1 MDHLKLLIR
10 VIKGCLLQR
19 LFFHSHY
26 EVSLSLLIT
35 GFLPASYSLLY
46 YSLIFSCFLSSSLE
60 IFINIW
66 FHSSLLSSNSRFSL
80 YPLVF
85 LSFSPKPFFSLVGNH
100 KQLSFPATSCSFSL
114 PLVHRVHQLS
124 LSS

>member
-1 MDHLKLLIR
+1 MDHLKLLRR
-10 VIKGCLLQR
+10 VIRGCLLQR
-19 LFFHSHY
+19 LLFHSHY

-60 IFINIW
+60 IVIIW
-66 FHSSLLSSNSRFSL
+66 FHSSLLSSNTRFSL

-85 LSFSPKPFFSLVGNH
+85 LSFSPKPFFSLVVHH